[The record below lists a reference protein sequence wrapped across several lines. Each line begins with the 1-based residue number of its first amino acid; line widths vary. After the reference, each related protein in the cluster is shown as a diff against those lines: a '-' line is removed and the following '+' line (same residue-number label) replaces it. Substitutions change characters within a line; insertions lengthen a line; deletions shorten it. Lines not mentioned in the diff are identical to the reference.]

1 MELEVDNINLADE
14 LLTFRQQWHEE
25 LLVLQENKE
34 DQTSKNL
41 SVEEKAAQ
49 FFKQGAQFEAD
60 GNINAALYFYR
71 QAVRLVP
78 DIEFSSRLVPDI
90 EFKIKYDERDQID
103 TEQEV
108 KIGFSDNSTEINT
121 LETLTISLQYLNVK
135 GSCIAEVPQKGLH
148 ISALPTELLNVII
161 CWIVSL
167 DLDIKS
173 LERLSLVCKWFYT
186 CARDED
192 LWKTICKKIWGTSC
206 KVTHLYSNSWRLM
219 YYQRPHIQYNGLY
232 ISVNTY
238 IRTGEQTLNSSY
250 KPCHLVQYCKYLR
263 FFTDGTVLVYASAD
277 DPKLVVEVMHSPPYR
292 DRTVYKGHYRLVGT
306 NFIHVYYMRSSAVFD
321 GKRKRNTVLET
332 QEQHFFMRLI
342 LENTKKQK
350 NNKLSWENYSYQ
362 VKNKKSGQVNE
373 GKVDTVFRP
382 YIFNPVRSYC
392 AYSSASL

>member
-1 MELEVDNINLADE
+1 MELEVDNISLADE

-25 LLVLQENKE
+25 LLVLQENK

-78 DIEFSSRLVPDI
+78 DIEF
-90 EFKIKYDERDQID
+90 KIKYDERDQID

-108 KIGFSDNSTEINT
+108 KISFPDNSTEINA

-135 GSCIAEVPQKGLH
+135 GSCIAEAPQKGLH

-161 CWIVSL
+161 RWIVSL

-186 CARDED
+186 CVRDED

-219 YYQRPHIQYNGLY
+219 YYQRPHIQYNG
-232 ISVNTY
+232 
-238 IRTGEQTLNSSY
+238 
-250 KPCHLVQYCKYLR
+250 
-263 FFTDGTVLVYASAD
+263 TVLVYSSAD

-306 NFIHVYYMRSSAVFD
+306 NFIHIYYMRSSAVFD